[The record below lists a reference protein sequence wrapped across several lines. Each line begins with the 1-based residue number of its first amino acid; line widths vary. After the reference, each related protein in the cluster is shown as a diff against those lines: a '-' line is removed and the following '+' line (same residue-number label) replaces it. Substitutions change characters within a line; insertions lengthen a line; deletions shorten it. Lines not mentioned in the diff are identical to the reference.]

1 MADPKFTP
9 GPWETD
15 APYDFVTQ
23 VWGRGGKVQVA
34 DLDIPGDSL
43 CSEEQEANAHLIA
56 AAPELYEAL
65 EDALAVLRV
74 YQNDGAVVSHRGQ
87 GIGVICDEALALA
100 RGEVKP

>member
-1 MADPKFTP
+1 MADPRLTGDVKH
-9 GPWETD
+9 
-15 APYDFVTQ
+15 APHD
-23 VWGRGGKVQVA
+23 
-34 DLDIPGDSL
+34 
-43 CSEEQEANAHLIA
+43 AHLIA